1 MGLSRSAIPPLICL
15 AGFGRVCRLIIDTC
29 STRTL
34 PLAGFTSSTRP
45 VLPLSRPAITFTWSF
60 FFCKIRTGS
69 ASFFFGISNHL
80 GRQGHDL
87 HESLFAQFPGHGSE
101 HARAHRLA
109 QLGDQHCGIG
119 IEPDI
124 RAVLAPGLLAHAHD
138 HAAHHFTL
146 LDRGIRS
153 RFFHAGRNHVAQA
166 GPQAEVAAARQ
177 NARQTARA
185 AVVGYLQDRSHP
197 YHGRYAPG
205 GQGAGVLF
213 SPSPQTLVPNPYTF
227 TSNSSGCTPTCG
239 ARLTTSLT
247 RRHSITRTM
256 SPTLARP
263 SSSCAWNFLR
273 FFTIRLYSG
282 CGTRRLTSTTI
293 VLAVLVET
301 TWPTFSF
308 FNGFCV
314 CSAILLIRSRQ
325 FPFSHDGV
333 DTGAVFLH
341 GARLFQAFHGAHRH
355 LEIQPEKLL
364 LDGAQLMLQLVL
376 VEVLNLLRL
385 HGLLR
390 LLPRYEFGTDG
401 QLVGRQPHGIGRHI
415 RRHAFHLEQNL
426 ARPHHRHPLLRRAFA
441 LSHTGL
447 GGLLGDGLIREQT
460 NPYFAAAL
468 DGAGH
473 GDTRGLD
480 LPVGDPGATHGLE
493 AILAESDGRTPP
505 RLATHPAALLLAVF
519 DLLRHHHGLLLSF
532 RRPVC
537 GRRCGRRRGRRF
549 GCGRGLGLRL
559 DIRAYFLFPM
569 RLRRHERRQDRP
581 TAARRMRH
589 LGRRRLPGRSAGFG
603 RGRRWWFV
611 VPRRWRPPV
620 ATIATVP
627 AAIAP
632 VAAVATVAP
641 GFRFRRQRLHAVAG
655 VQDLALVEPRF
666 HADHAI
672 RRMGFRKTVIDIRA
686 QRVQR
691 KLALQIPFA
700 ARGYRL

>member
-60 FFCKIRTGS
+60 FFSKIRTGS

-109 QLGDQHCGIG
+109 KLGDQHRGIG

-138 HAAHHFTL
+138 HATHHFAL

-153 RFFHAGRNHVAQA
+153 RLFHAGRNHVAQA
-166 GPQAEVAAARQ
+166 GPQAEVAGAHRCC
-177 NARQTARA
+177 R
-185 AVVGYLQDRSHP
+185 LPPRSFSSLSWSLRSR
-197 YHGRYAPG
+197 GPG
-205 GQGAGVLF
+205 GRGFVF
-213 SPSPQTLVPNPYTF
+213 PSPQTLVPNPYTF

-239 ARLTTSLT
+239 ARRTTSASRQRFMRLNG
-247 RRHSITRTM
+247 RHSIIRTM
-256 SPTLARP
+256 SPILARP

-314 CSAILLIRSRQ
+314 CSAILLLRSRQ

-376 VEVLNLLRL
+376 VEVPNLLRL

-415 RRHAFHLEQNL
+415 RRHVFHLEQNL
-426 ARPHHRHPLLRRAFA
+426 ARPHHGHPLLRRAFA
-441 LSHTGL
+441 LSHTG
-447 GGLLGDGLIREQT
+447 
-460 NPYFAAAL
+460 
-468 DGAGH
+468 
-473 GDTRGLD
+473 
-480 LPVGDPGATHGLE
+480 
-493 AILAESDGRTPP
+493 
-505 RLATHPAALLLAVF
+505 
-519 DLLRHHHGLLLSF
+519 
-532 RRPVC
+532 
-537 GRRCGRRRGRRF
+537 
-549 GCGRGLGLRL
+549 
-559 DIRAYFLFPM
+559 
-569 RLRRHERRQDRP
+569 
-581 TAARRMRH
+581 
-589 LGRRRLPGRSAGFG
+589 
-603 RGRRWWFV
+603 
-611 VPRRWRPPV
+611 
-620 ATIATVP
+620 
-627 AAIAP
+627 
-632 VAAVATVAP
+632 
-641 GFRFRRQRLHAVAG
+641 
-655 VQDLALVEPRF
+655 
-666 HADHAI
+666 
-672 RRMGFRKTVIDIRA
+672 
-686 QRVQR
+686 
-691 KLALQIPFA
+691 
-700 ARGYRL
+700 